1 MPSATTLPSTSF
13 FDLEG
18 SVILPAGAYLCLITS
33 AASAAL
39 GFQGSISWE
48 EVPV

>member
-1 MPSATTLPSTSF
+1 MPTATTLPATSLY
-13 FDLEG
+13 DLEG
-18 SVILPAGAYLCLITS
+18 SIILPAGAYLCLITS
-33 AASAAL
+33 VATAAS